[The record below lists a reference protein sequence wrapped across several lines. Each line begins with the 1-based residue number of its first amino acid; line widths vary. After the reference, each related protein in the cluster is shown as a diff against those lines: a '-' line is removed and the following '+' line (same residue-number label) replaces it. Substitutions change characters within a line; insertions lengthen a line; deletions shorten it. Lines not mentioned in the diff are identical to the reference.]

1 MNYFTAI
8 SYTISHIFLLLFMY
22 LLILHRY
29 SKIITGLICLSVF
42 LALNILDGFKLIGFP
57 NSGLCYVVVT
67 ILQILITQSTAILIS
82 KRRNSQTM
90 FVGLSAS
97 SYVIAGSISAAILKI
112 YTGSSVLALAGSAAI
127 HVTILMILVV
137 RIRTTCLKFQ
147 DRSNEKEC
155 WELCLIPVFFY
166 CSFSFLAFFPKTLY
180 EYPDNIPGILFTAIT
195 MFVSYLAVLHYL
207 DSETKRN
214 AIYWENMLQKSY
226 IQGLESRHYLVEQ
239 AERNLKILHH
249 DIRHY
254 TRMID
259 SLLEQE
265 NYEKIKEVNEHISHI
280 ADENKVERYCHNLIV
295 NTILSE
301 MMDKARSLAVQVAL
315 EARVPK
321 EIPVNEYE
329 FTLVIAN
336 LFENAL
342 QCVQEFD
349 KEKRYLEMKIQ
360 CQEGYLFVQTRN
372 PYQEEL
378 LLDPDTG
385 LPKSKKSGNHGMGMQ
400 SIQAFSE
407 KIRGTLGCCIDDG
420 IFQMMLYAKFGGFP
434 QGD

>member
-1 MNYFTAI
+1 
-8 SYTISHIFLLLFMY
+8 
-22 LLILHRY
+22 
-29 SKIITGLICLSVF
+29 
-42 LALNILDGFKLIGFP
+42 
-57 NSGLCYVVVT
+57 
-67 ILQILITQSTAILIS
+67 
-82 KRRNSQTM
+82 
-90 FVGLSAS
+90 
-97 SYVIAGSISAAILKI
+97 
-112 YTGSSVLALAGSAAI
+112 
-127 HVTILMILVV
+127 MILVV

-166 CSFSFLAFFPKTLY
+166 CSFSFLVFFPKTLY
-180 EYPDNIPGILFTAIT
+180 EYPAIT

-336 LFENAL
+336 LF
-342 QCVQEFD
+342 
-349 KEKRYLEMKIQ
+349 
-360 CQEGYLFVQTRN
+360 
-372 PYQEEL
+372 
-378 LLDPDTG
+378 DPDTG
-385 LPKSKKSGNHGMGMQ
+385 LPKSKKSGNHGMVMQ